1 MYPFAALPGY
11 TYPSVP
17 RVLLNKE
24 PVENFDRLNDVFI
37 PGDCDESVMVLC
49 QKLGW
54 DKELSELHKKIG
66 GFGADKDGKTNEEEA
81 SKPTAEDAVEQLTK
95 ELAEG
100 LKLDNDVEIRK
111 VEGKDES
118 KDDAL
123 DSVTLDSTTIG
134 MDKKEDE
141 GKDLPTDQREK
152 EPKEKL

>member
-1 MYPFAALPGY
+1 VYPFAALPGY

-24 PVENFDRLNDVFI
+24 PVENFDRPNDVFI
-37 PGDCDESVMVLC
+37 LGDCDESLMTLC

-66 GFGADKDGKTNEEEA
+66 GFGADKDGKTDEGET
-81 SKPTAEDAVEQLTK
+81 SKPTVEDTVEQLTK
-95 ELAEG
+95 ELAEE
-100 LKLDNDVEIRK
+100 LKLDKDIEIRR
-111 VEGKDES
+111 VERKDES

-134 MDKKEDE
+134 MDKTEDE
-141 GKDLPTDQREK
+141 GKDPPTDQREK